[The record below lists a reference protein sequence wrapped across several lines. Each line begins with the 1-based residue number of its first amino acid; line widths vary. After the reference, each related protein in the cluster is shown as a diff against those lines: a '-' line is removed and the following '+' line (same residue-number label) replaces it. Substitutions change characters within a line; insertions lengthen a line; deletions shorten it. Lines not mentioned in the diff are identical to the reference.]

1 MSVGAGSGDL
11 VRVCLFSTCVT
22 SGGSGAGGQGAS
34 GSEEGIKHGGARWT
48 CVHVGPVCTVHV
60 GPVCTVH
67 AGPVCTVSAPQAS
80 VGGRPALVV

>member
-1 MSVGAGSGDL
+1 MSVGACSGDL

-48 CVHVGPVCTVHV
+48 CVHVGPVCTV
-60 GPVCTVH
+60 
-67 AGPVCTVSAPQAS
+67 SAPQAS

>member
-1 MSVGAGSGDL
+1 MSVGACSGDL

-22 SGGSGAGGQGAS
+22 SGSGGSGAGGQGAS
-34 GSEEGIKHGGARWT
+34 GSEEGIKHAGARWT

-60 GPVCTVH
+60 GPVCTV
-67 AGPVCTVSAPQAS
+67 SAPQAS

>member
-22 SGGSGAGGQGAS
+22 SSGGSGAGGQGAS

-48 CVHVGPVCTVHV
+48 CVHVGPVCTVH
-60 GPVCTVH
+60 

>member
-22 SGGSGAGGQGAS
+22 SSGGSGAGGQGAS
-34 GSEEGIKHGGARWT
+34 GSEEGFKHAGARWT

-60 GPVCTVH
+60 GPVCTV
-67 AGPVCTVSAPQAS
+67 SAPQAS